1 MRPATKDM
9 TKGNP
14 TSLLLTFMLPLLIGN
29 IFQQL
34 YNMVD
39 SIVVGR
45 LLGADALAAVGSTGS
60 LFWMVNSVCIGLA
73 NGVGVVISQFFGA
86 EDRDGVE
93 NTIANSI
100 YIIFI
105 GAALMT
111 SIGLSFARPI
121 LVALNTPEGIVLE
134 NAVIYF
140 RFVSAGVMCVALYN
154 GVASILR
161 ALGDSKSPLYF
172 LIFSSIVN
180 TVLDI
185 VFIANFKMGVEGAAL
200 ATIIS
205 QFLSGTLALAYA
217 IITNPYFK
225 IKRQSFKIQHAIIA
239 RVIKIGLPM
248 AFQSSLIAFSCIILQ
263 SVVNTYG
270 AIVMATFTA
279 TSRIEQLIQQPF
291 MSLGTAVSTFTAQ
304 NIGARKIDRVK
315 EGYRKAWRILLTFTL
330 VAMPLIMI
338 FGKYII
344 NIFVTEEA
352 VIAMGTTALRITA
365 PFYIPLGAIYISRSL
380 LNGAGDAAFSF
391 INGFTEVFC
400 RISFVFPLC
409 AIPFIGSW
417 GIWFATGGTW
427 LVTGIVC
434 TTRYLMGKWKHIHLI

>member
-1 MRPATKDM
+1 
-9 TKGNP
+9 
-14 TSLLLTFMLPLLIGN
+14 
-29 IFQQL
+29 
-34 YNMVD
+34 MVD
-39 SIVVGR
+39 SVVVGR
-45 LLGADALAAVGSTGS
+45 LLGANALAAVGATGS
-60 LFWMVNSVCIGLA
+60 LFWMVNSVCNGLA
-73 NGVGVVISQFFGA
+73 SGVGVVISQFFGA
-86 EDRDGVE
+86 EDSEGVE
-93 NTIANSI
+93 NTIANSVYVI
-100 YIIFI
+100 LT
-105 GAALMT
+105 GAVIMT
-111 SIGLSFARPI
+111 SIGLIFARPI
-121 LVALNTPEGIVLE
+121 LVILNTPEGEVLE

-140 RFVSAGVMCVALYN
+140 RFVSAGVLCVALYN
-154 GVASILR
+154 EVASILR

-205 QFLSGTLALAYA
+205 QFLSGVLALIYA
-217 IITNPYFK
+217 ILTNPYFK
-225 IKRQSFKIQHAIIA
+225 VKRQAFKFQKRITGRI
-239 RVIKIGLPM
+239 IKIGLPM
-248 AFQSSLIAFSCIILQ
+248 AFQSSLIAFSCTILQ

-279 TSRIEQLIQQPF
+279 TSRIEQLIQQPY
-291 MSLGTAVSTFTAQ
+291 MSLGTAVSTFAAQ
-304 NIGARKIDRVK
+304 NIGAKKIDRVR
-315 EGYRKAWRILLTFTL
+315 EGYRKAWYILLIFTFIM
-330 VAMPLIMI
+330 MPVMMI

-344 NIFVTEEA
+344 SIFVTEES
-352 VIAMGTTALRITA
+352 VIAMGATALRITA

-400 RISFVFPLC
+400 RIAFVFPLC
-409 AIPFIGSW
+409 AVPFIGSW

-434 TTRYLMGKWKHIHLI
+434 TARYLQGKWKHIHLI